1 MSAVLEAQE
10 PTARYLNS
18 VQPALVQ
25 QFGLLASASGGMVRL
40 RELVLALAIEGKLV
54 PQDPRDASAGALLAR
69 VQARRKQ
76 LVAEGKIKA
85 GKSEAPSVD
94 QDSPFV
100 VPSGWEW
107 ICAADV
113 CVVITD
119 GDHQAPPKAHSG
131 VPFLVIG
138 DVRDGAVGLG
148 SATRF
153 VPREYFDALDW
164 GKKPL
169 QGDILYTTVGSLG
182 IPVPVVH
189 QQVFCFQR
197 HIALLRPGLP
207 ELQAYL
213 TLALQSRLAFD
224 QAASGATGIAQK
236 TVPLS
241 VLRSLRLPL
250 PPLAEQSRIVARV
263 DELMRLC
270 DALEAKGRLGAE
282 QHARLLGTLLGTL
295 IDSSTPEELA
305 ANWQRIADHFDLLLD
320 RPEAVDALEQTI
332 LQLAV
337 RGLLVQQDANDE
349 TASDLLARVRAEK
362 ERLIRAGELKGEK
375 PLAEIDDVPFNIP
388 RGWAWARLGE
398 LGISFDYGSS
408 QKSCDDTAAV
418 PILRMGNVQASR
430 VVFSNLKFL
439 KDQKEELPSLL
450 LEEGDLLFN
459 RTNSFELV
467 GKTALF
473 EGFGRPVTFAS
484 YLIRIRPNKSLCDPR
499 YMNIFMNTQD
509 CRKTEIEPDLTQQ
522 TGQANYNGTKLRNI
536 RVPLPP
542 REEQTRIVARV
553 TELRR
558 LCADLRQRLDRSST
572 TQTSLAD
579 ALVEQALSA

>member
-1 MSAVLEAQE
+1 MSAVLEARE
-10 PTARYLNS
+10 PSARYLEE
-18 VQPALVQ
+18 VRPALVR
-25 QFGLLASASGGMVRL
+25 QFGLLATAPGGVAQLRNLIVSLAVRGGLSGREPTDATVAS
-40 RELVLALAIEGKLV
+40 
-54 PQDPRDASAGALLAR
+54 
-69 VQARRKQ
+69 
-76 LVAEGKIKA
+76 
-85 GKSEAPSVD
+85 
-94 QDSPFV
+94 
-100 VPSGWEW
+100 
-107 ICAADV
+107 DV
-113 CVVITD
+113 TQD
-119 GDHQAPPKAHSG
+119 GDAPFELPKGWRWQRLGELQPELQNGAASRG
-131 VPFLVIG
+131 DAGGQPITVLRLADIRNRRVSLAETRMVPIRQEDIEKYLL
-138 DVRDGAVGLG
+138 RD
-148 SATRF
+148 
-153 VPREYFDALDW
+153 
-164 GKKPL
+164 
-169 QGDILYTTVGSLG
+169 GDILITRVNGSADIVGQFNLVEGEPRAIYCDHFIRLRVSRQVLD
-182 IPVPVVH
+182 PRYLVLFASCDVVRTRIGH
-189 QQVFCFQR
+189 LF
-197 HIALLRPGLP
+197 ISTAG
-207 ELQAYL
+207 
-213 TLALQSRLAFD
+213 
-224 QAASGATGIAQK
+224 QK
-236 TVPLS
+236 TINQGHIS
-241 VLRSLRLPL
+241 SLPVAI
-250 PPLAEQSRIVARV
+250 PPLREQARIVARV

-270 DALEAKGRLGAE
+270 DALEAKGRLEAE
-282 QHARLLGTLLGTL
+282 QHGRLLGTLLGTL
-295 IDSSTPEELA
+295 TDSRTPEELA

-418 PILRMGNVQASR
+418 LILRMGNVQASR

-439 KDQKEELPSLL
+439 KDQKGELPSLL

-473 EGFGRPVTFAS
+473 EGFDRPVTFAS

-558 LCADLRQRLDRSST
+558 LCADLRQRLDRSSM